1 MRTKWFVLSGAVIAL
16 DQLTKIIASAWL
28 TLHVPVAVMP
38 HLNLT
43 LVHNPGAAFSLF
55 GDAGGWQRW
64 MLLGVTAVV
73 CLFLY
78 YWLKRLD
85 RGETATIIAIAAII
99 GGALGNAVDRLLYG
113 HVVDFID
120 LYYGEYHWPVFNLA
134 DAAIT
139 LGALA
144 LIVIAARGD

>member
-1 MRTKWFVLSGAVIAL
+1 MRAKWYFLSGAVIAL

-43 LVHNPGAAFSLF
+43 LVHNPGAAFGLF
-55 GDAGGWQRW
+55 GDADGWQRW
-64 MLLGVTAVV
+64 MLLGTTAVV
-73 CLFLY
+73 CGFLY
-78 YWLKRLD
+78 YWLKRLE
-85 RGETATIIAIAAII
+85 RGETPTIIAIAVII

-113 HVVDFID
+113 HVVDFIA
-120 LYYGEYHWPVFNLA
+120 LYYGERHWPVFNLA

-139 LGALA
+139 LGAFA
-144 LIVIAARGD
+144 LIVIAARDG